1 MMMPEAKLIS
11 AIRRAAARG
20 FARSVRVALSVGLLA
35 SVSACID
42 WERAVEAEQI
52 AISRYITAVELSN
65 GTAKAVLRAG
75 APAATGTDPVVTAPI
90 PALVLLGGTV
100 QVTATSATPFTKL
113 AVAIPGVDDHWELTL
128 PAAVTSAQILIV
140 FGQDVPT
147 PVFQLRLAGSAG
159 GAYGTAQT
167 NPVSMISVGT
177 GDVQINITWNSAA
190 DVDLHVVDPLGEEA
204 FYGHKI
210 LVSGGTLDLDSNA
223 GCGSDGPRAE
233 NVFWSTG
240 LIAPRGEYVVRV
252 NYWSACSAQRTE
264 YVVTI
269 NAKGK
274 LPSVYTGAFVGAGN
288 GGGQGSGR
296 VITTFTY

>member
-1 MMMPEAKLIS
+1 MTMHKPRSLS
-11 AIRRAAARG
+11 AVQPGCARG
-20 FARSVRVALSVGLLA
+20 LSSGARWVLLIGLLA
-35 SVSACID
+35 SASACID

-52 AISRYITAVELSN
+52 AISRYVTAVELSD

-75 APAATGTDPVVTAPI
+75 APAATGTTPVVTAPI

-113 AVAIPGVDDHWELTL
+113 AVAIPDVDDHWELTL
-128 PAAVTSAQILIV
+128 PAATTSAQILIV

-159 GAYGTAQT
+159 GAYGAAQ
-167 NPVSMISVGT
+167 NSPVSLISVGT

-204 FYGHKI
+204 FYGHKT

-233 NVFWSTG
+233 NIFWSSG

-252 NYWSACSAQRTE
+252 NYWSACAAQRTE

-274 LPSVYTGAFVGAGN
+274 VPSVYTGAFVGSGT